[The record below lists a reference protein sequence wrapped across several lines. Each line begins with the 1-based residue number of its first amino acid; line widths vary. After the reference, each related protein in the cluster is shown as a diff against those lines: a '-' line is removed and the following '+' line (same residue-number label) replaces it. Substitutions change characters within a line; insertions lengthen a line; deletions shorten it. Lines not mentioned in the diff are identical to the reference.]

1 MKLKQT
7 IFCLLV
13 SMILLSA
20 TALAAPATTP
30 AATAPAKE
38 MAKPVPVTKLTANFS
53 ASSTMKAP
61 LTVKFTDKS
70 IGKPTTWSWNFG
82 DKTAMS
88 KAQNPMHKY
97 VTAGKY
103 KVTLIV
109 KNAKGISSK
118 VTKTITLKVTRK

>member
-1 MKLKQT
+1 
-7 IFCLLV
+7 
-13 SMILLSA
+13 
-20 TALAAPATTP
+20 
-30 AATAPAKE
+30 
-38 MAKPVPVTKLTANFS
+38 
-53 ASSTMKAP
+53 MKAP